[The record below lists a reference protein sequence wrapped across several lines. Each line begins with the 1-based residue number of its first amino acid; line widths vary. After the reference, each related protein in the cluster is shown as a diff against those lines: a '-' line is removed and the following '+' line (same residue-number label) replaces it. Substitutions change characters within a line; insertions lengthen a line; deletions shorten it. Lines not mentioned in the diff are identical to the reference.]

1 MELAAT
7 SEETHN
13 ISIRVI
19 LSPITNIVF
28 DWPQPVE
35 SRVLVECIDH
45 NTLLSVELD
54 AMSCNED
61 NYSEFLLWLLLEA
74 CGNGL
79 SYGIDLLDVGVGEA
93 IDVFLNG
100 EPIQSEYCFKF
111 VTI

>member
-13 ISIRVI
+13 IRIGV
-19 LSPITNIVF
+19 LLGPVTNIVF

-54 AMSCNED
+54 AVSSNED
-61 NYSEFLLWLLLEA
+61 HYSEFLLRLLLEA
-74 CGNGL
+74 CGNGI

-93 IDVFLNG
+93 VDVFGIG
-100 EPIQSEYCFKF
+100 EPIKSEDCFKF
-111 VTI
+111 ITI